1 LLPQRKDPMIS
12 YTFIRLVFGF
22 AALVRSNEGFVVLT
36 PGFPVA
42 VPNTG
47 CVLVLGRA
55 GADRGYMLRSAT
67 VKYFENGGEVQTA
80 NDRVPRG
87 WDLWHDHFEV
97 NSRHYVPG
105 SYRDRESRAG
115 EHETRIRSTTVIA
128 R

>member
-1 LLPQRKDPMIS
+1 MVN
-12 YTFIRLVFGF
+12 YTFVRLVFGF
-22 AALVRSNEGFVVLT
+22 AALVGSNEGFVVLA

-55 GADRGYMLRSAT
+55 GADRGYTLRSCT
-67 VKYFENGGEVQTA
+67 VKYYVNGDEVQTA
-80 NDRVPRG
+80 TAVFHADG
-87 WDLWHDHFEV
+87 TFGTII
-97 NSRHYVPG
+97 SRLTPG
-105 SYRDRESRAG
+105 TTYQVVIEIGESRAG